1 MARHLD
7 KNDIAEIINTI
18 VLWDDDKITWGEI
31 CSAVEPLIGKKPTR
45 QSLNMNKDIVEA
57 YRSRKKGIRATG
69 NILRKPANLKIAA
82 ARIANLEKQIY
93 HLEEQNKNLK
103 EQFVKWQYNAYKFGV
118 SENQLNSDLPTIERK

>member
-18 VLWDDDKITWGEI
+18 VLWDNDKITWGEI

-93 HLEEQNKNLK
+93 HLEGQNKNLK

>member
-1 MARHLD
+1 MARHLN
-7 KNDIAEIINTI
+7 KNDIEKIINII
-18 VLWDDDKITWGEI
+18 VLWESNQITWDGI
-31 CSAVEPLIGKKPTR
+31 CEAVEPLIGKKPTR

-57 YRSRKKGIRATG
+57 YHNRKKGIRATD
-69 NILRKPANLKIAA
+69 NAIRKPANLKIAA

>member
-1 MARHLD
+1 MARHLN
-7 KNDIAEIINTI
+7 KNDIEKIINII
-18 VLWDDDKITWGEI
+18 VLWESNQITWGGI
-31 CSAVEPLIGKKPTR
+31 CEAVEPLIGKKPTR

-57 YRSRKKGIRATG
+57 YHNRKKGIRATD
-69 NILRKPANLKIAA
+69 NAIRKPANLKIAA

>member
-93 HLEEQNKNLK
+93 HLEGQNKNLK